1 MLLCIPDVL
10 TKAEVASLRT
20 LIDAGQWVD
29 GRATAGA
36 QSGQVKRNQQLS
48 EDCPQAQQAGNAV
61 LDALG
66 RCQTFVSAALPLKTF
81 PPLFNRYQGGGSFGV
96 HIDNAIRPVRG
107 TSVRVRTDLSA
118 TLFLSEP
125 EDYEGG
131 ELIIETNAGGQEVKL
146 PAGHL
151 VLYPATSLHEVKPVT
166 RGARIASFFWV
177 QSMVKSQGERA
188 LLYDLDQSIQSL
200 AVILGSGHREVV
212 TLTGHYHNLLRR
224 WADA

>member
-10 TKAEVASLRT
+10 TKAEVARLRT

-29 GRATAGA
+29 GRATAGV

-48 EDCPQAQQAGNAV
+48 EDCSHAQQAGNAV

-81 PPLFNRYQGGGSFGV
+81 PPLFNRYEGGGSFGV

-125 EDYEGG
+125 EDYDGG
-131 ELIIETNAGGQEVKL
+131 ELIIETNMGSQEIKL

-151 VLYPATSLHEVKPVT
+151 VLYPATSLHQVTPVT
-166 RGARIASFFWV
+166 RGTRTASFFWV
-177 QSMVKSQGERA
+177 QSMVRGESERT
-188 LLYDLDQSIQSL
+188 LLYDLDQSVQRL
-200 AVILGSGHREVV
+200 AAIHGSDHCEVV
-212 TLTGHYHNLLRR
+212 SLTGHYHNLIRL
-224 WADA
+224 WADT